1 MLREPQERGARE
13 NRAAA
18 ISEEQKGAKEKM
30 STGTIIGLAIAI
42 IAIVGL
48 SVFTG
53 MRGKK
58 GSGKISWGVA
68 TGLIMGTLVGGTST
82 VGTAQLAF
90 THGMTAWWFTLGAGI
105 GCLILGVIYVKPL
118 RAQDS
123 PTLVGM
129 VRNEYGP
136 KVGMAATVL
145 NSVGTFINILS
156 QLIAASAV
164 VVVVFETMGTVV
176 AILLSAIFMVLY
188 VVFGG
193 TKGAGI
199 VGILKTVL
207 LSLTMVICGVIVLG
221 RTGGVSGFTGMVNG
235 LQIANAD
242 GSVRNL
248 WSLFGRGFWTDFGSC
263 MSLILGV
270 LTTQTYAQAVLTARS
285 DKEGRIAALI
295 STILIPIIGIF
306 GIMVGLYMRSVDPE
320 ISAKVALTK
329 YILEYSGLP
338 SVVGGIMLGAL
349 FIASVGTGAGLSL
362 GIATVV
368 NRDLLNKG
376 KAPADAKKFDLV
388 SKVIIVVVLAVAAFL
403 TCVLPADVIQDYAFL
418 SMALRGCTVFAPL
431 CFLIWARG
439 KVKSKWAMLSVVCGC
454 CVALVYGVLKIFGV
468 ITFPLAAVFPGIVV
482 GLLFM
487 FVGLA
492 DRKKA

>member
-1 MLREPQERGARE
+1 M
-13 NRAAA
+13 N
-18 ISEEQKGAKEKM
+18 
-30 STGTIIGLAIAI
+30 TGTIIGLVIAI
-42 IAIVGL
+42 VAIVGL

-53 MRGKK
+53 MRGGKK
-58 GSGKISWGVA
+58 GGKISWGVA
-68 TGLIMGTLVGGTST
+68 AGLIMGTLVGGTST

-90 THGMTAWWFTLGAGI
+90 NYGMTAWWFTLGGGL
-105 GCLILGVIYVKPL
+105 GCLILGLIYVKPL
-118 RAQDS
+118 RAQAS

-129 VRNEYGP
+129 VRDEYGP
-136 KVGMAATVL
+136 KVGMAATIL

-176 AILLSAIFMVLY
+176 AIILSAVFMVLY

-207 LSLTMVICGVIVLG
+207 LYVTMVICGVIVL
-221 RTGGVSGFTGMVNG
+221 RKCGGVGGFTDMVNN
-235 LQIANAD
+235 LHIANAD
-242 GSVRNL
+242 GTERNL

-270 LTTQTYAQAVLTARS
+270 LTTQTYAQAILTARS
-285 DKEGRIAALI
+285 DRDGRIAAFI
-295 STILIPIIGIF
+295 STILIPIIGVF
-306 GIMVGLYMRSVDPE
+306 GIMVGLYMRKVDPD

-329 YILEYSGLP
+329 YILEYSGIPTLL
-338 SVVGGIMLGAL
+338 GGIMLGAL

-368 NRDLLNKG
+368 NRDLLSRG
-376 KAPADAKKFDLV
+376 KTVDAKKSDATNKLL
-388 SKVIIVVVLAVAAFL
+388 IVVILAAATVL
-403 TCVLPADVIQDYAFL
+403 TIILPADTIQDYAFL

-431 CFLIWARG
+431 CFALWASK
-439 KVKSKWAMLSVVCGC
+439 KVRSGFAMASVVGGSV
-454 CVALVYGVLKIFGV
+454 VALIYGVLKLQGV
-468 ITFPLAAVFPGIVV
+468 INFPLAAVFPGIVV
-482 GLLFM
+482 GLICM
-487 FVGLA
+487 FAGLA
-492 DRKKA
+492 AGNKNELK

>member
-1 MLREPQERGARE
+1 MNTA
-13 NRAAA
+13 
-18 ISEEQKGAKEKM
+18 
-30 STGTIIGLAIAI
+30 TIIGLVIAI
-42 IAIVGL
+42 VAIVGL

-53 MRGKK
+53 MRGGKK
-58 GSGKISWGVA
+58 GGKISWGVA
-68 TGLIMGTLVGGTST
+68 AGLIMGTLVGGTST

-90 THGMTAWWFTLGAGI
+90 NYGMTAWWFTLGGGL
-105 GCLILGVIYVKPL
+105 GCLILGLVYVKPL
-118 RAQDS
+118 RAQSS

-129 VRNEYGP
+129 VRDEYGP

-164 VVVVFETMGTVV
+164 VVVVFETMGTVM
-176 AILLSAIFMVLY
+176 AIILSAVFMVLY

-207 LSLTMVICGVIVLG
+207 LYVTMVICGVIVLNKC
-221 RTGGVSGFTGMVNG
+221 GGVGGFTGMVNG
-235 LQIANAD
+235 LAIPNAD
-242 GSVRNL
+242 GSTRNL

-270 LTTQTYAQAVLTARS
+270 LTTQTYAQAILTARS
-285 DKEGRIAALI
+285 DRDGRIAAFI
-295 STILIPIIGIF
+295 STILIPIIGVF
-306 GIMVGLYMRSVDPE
+306 GIMVGLYMRKVDPD

-329 YILEYSGLP
+329 YILEYSGIPDLL
-338 SVVGGIMLGAL
+338 GGIMLGAL

-368 NRDLLNKG
+368 NRDLISRG
-376 KAPADAKKFDLV
+376 KTVDAKRSDTTNKLL
-388 SKVIIVVVLAVAAFL
+388 IIVILAIATVL
-403 TCVLPADVIQDYAFL
+403 TCILPADTIQDYAFL

-431 CFLIWARG
+431 CFLIWA
-439 KVKSKWAMLSVVCGC
+439 SKRVSSGYAMVSVVAGSV
-454 CVALVYGVLKIFGV
+454 VALIYGVLKLQGV

-482 GLLFM
+482 GLLCM

-492 DRKKA
+492 AGKGKKLN

>member
-1 MLREPQERGARE
+1 M
-13 NRAAA
+13 N
-18 ISEEQKGAKEKM
+18 
-30 STGTIIGLAIAI
+30 TGTIIGLVIAI
-42 IAIVGL
+42 VAIVGL

-53 MRGKK
+53 MRGGKK
-58 GSGKISWGVA
+58 GGKISWGVA
-68 TGLIMGTLVGGTST
+68 AGLIMGTLVGGTST

-90 THGMTAWWFTLGAGI
+90 NYGMTAWWFTLGGGL
-105 GCLILGVIYVKPL
+105 GCLILGLIYVKPL
-118 RAQDS
+118 RAQGN

-129 VRNEYGP
+129 VRDEYGP
-136 KVGMAATVL
+136 KVGMAATIL

-176 AILLSAIFMVLY
+176 AIILSAVFMVLY

-207 LSLTMVICGVIVLG
+207 LYVTMVICGVIVL
-221 RTGGVSGFTGMVNG
+221 RKCGGVGGFTDMVNN
-235 LQIANAD
+235 LHIANAD
-242 GSVRNL
+242 GTERNL

-270 LTTQTYAQAVLTARS
+270 LTTQTYAQAILTARS
-285 DKEGRIAALI
+285 DRDGRIAAFI
-295 STILIPIIGIF
+295 STILIPIIGVF
-306 GIMVGLYMRSVDPE
+306 GIMVGLYMRKVDPD

-329 YILEYSGLP
+329 YILEYSGIPTLL
-338 SVVGGIMLGAL
+338 GGIMLGAL

-368 NRDLLNKG
+368 NRDLLSRG
-376 KAPADAKKFDLV
+376 KTVDAKKSDATNKLL
-388 SKVIIVVVLAVAAFL
+388 IVVILAAATVL
-403 TCVLPADVIQDYAFL
+403 TIILPADTIQDYAFL

-431 CFLIWARG
+431 CFALWASK
-439 KVKSKWAMLSVVCGC
+439 KVRSGFAMASVVGGSV
-454 CVALVYGVLKIFGV
+454 VALIYGVLKLQGV

-482 GLLFM
+482 GLICM
-487 FVGLA
+487 FAGLA
-492 DRKKA
+492 AGNKNELK

>member
-1 MLREPQERGARE
+1 M
-13 NRAAA
+13 N
-18 ISEEQKGAKEKM
+18 
-30 STGTIIGLAIAI
+30 TGTIIGLVIAI
-42 IAIVGL
+42 VAIVGL
-48 SVFTG
+48 SVYTG
-53 MRGKK
+53 MRGGKK
-58 GSGKISWGVA
+58 GGKISWGVA
-68 TGLIMGTLVGGTST
+68 AGLIMGTLVGGTST

-90 THGMTAWWFTLGAGI
+90 NYGMTAWWFTLGGGL
-105 GCLILGVIYVKPL
+105 GCLILGLIYVKPL
-118 RAQDS
+118 RAQAS

-129 VRNEYGP
+129 VRDEYGP
-136 KVGMAATVL
+136 KVGMAATIL

-176 AILLSAIFMVLY
+176 AILLSAVFMILY

-207 LSLTMVICGVIVLG
+207 LYLTMVICGVIVL
-221 RTGGVSGFTGMVNG
+221 RKCGGLGGFTDMVNN
-235 LQIANAD
+235 LHLVNAD
-242 GSVRNL
+242 GTESNL

-285 DKEGRIAALI
+285 DRDGRIAAFI
-295 STILIPIIGIF
+295 STILIPIIGVF
-306 GIMVGLYMRSVDPE
+306 GIMVGLYMRKVDPD

-329 YILEYSGLP
+329 YILEYSGIP
-338 SVVGGIMLGAL
+338 SLLGGIMLGAL

-368 NRDLLNKG
+368 NRDLLSRG
-376 KAPADAKKFDLV
+376 KTVDAKKTDATNKLL
-388 SKVIIVVVLAVAAFL
+388 IVVILAVAAVL
-403 TCVLPADVIQDYAFL
+403 TCVLPADTIQDYAFL

-431 CFLIWARG
+431 CFALWASK
-439 KVKSKWAMLSVVCGC
+439 KVKSGWAMASVVGGSV
-454 CVALVYGVLKIFGV
+454 VALIYGVLKLQGV
-468 ITFPLAAVFPGIVV
+468 ITFPLAAVFPGIAV
-482 GLLFM
+482 GLVCM
-487 FVGLA
+487 FIGLA
-492 DRKKA
+492 AGKKS

>member
-1 MLREPQERGARE
+1 M
-13 NRAAA
+13 N
-18 ISEEQKGAKEKM
+18 
-30 STGTIIGLAIAI
+30 TGTIIGLVIAI
-42 IAIVGL
+42 VAIVGL
-48 SVFTG
+48 SVYTG
-53 MRGKK
+53 MRGGKK
-58 GSGKISWGVA
+58 GGKISWGVA
-68 TGLIMGTLVGGTST
+68 AGLIMGTLVGGTST

-90 THGMTAWWFTLGAGI
+90 NYGMTAWWFTLGGGL
-105 GCLILGVIYVKPL
+105 GCLILGLIYVKPL
-118 RAQDS
+118 RAQGN

-129 VRNEYGP
+129 VRDEYGP
-136 KVGMAATVL
+136 KVGMAATIL

-176 AILLSAIFMVLY
+176 AIILSAVFMVLY

-207 LSLTMVICGVIVLG
+207 LYLTMVICGVIVL
-221 RTGGVSGFTGMVNG
+221 RKCGGVGGFTDMVNN
-235 LQIANAD
+235 LHIANAD
-242 GSVRNL
+242 GTERNL

-270 LTTQTYAQAVLTARS
+270 LTTQTYAQAILTARS
-285 DKEGRIAALI
+285 DRDGRIAAFI
-295 STILIPIIGIF
+295 STILIPIIGVF
-306 GIMVGLYMRSVDPE
+306 GIMVGLYMRKVDPD

-329 YILEYSGLP
+329 YILEYSGIPTLL
-338 SVVGGIMLGAL
+338 GGIMLGAL

-368 NRDLLNKG
+368 NRDLLSRG
-376 KAPADAKKFDLV
+376 KTVDAKKSDATNKLL
-388 SKVIIVVVLAVAAFL
+388 IVVILAAATVL
-403 TCVLPADVIQDYAFL
+403 TIILPADTIQDYAFL

-431 CFLIWARG
+431 CFALWASK
-439 KVKSKWAMLSVVCGC
+439 KVRSGWAMASVVGGSV
-454 CVALVYGVLKIFGV
+454 VALIYGVLKLQGV

-482 GLLFM
+482 GLICM
-487 FVGLA
+487 FAGLA
-492 DRKKA
+492 AGNKNELK

>member
-1 MLREPQERGARE
+1 M
-13 NRAAA
+13 N
-18 ISEEQKGAKEKM
+18 
-30 STGTIIGLAIAI
+30 TGTIIGLVIAI
-42 IAIVGL
+42 VAIVGL
-48 SVFTG
+48 SVYTG
-53 MRGKK
+53 MRGGKK
-58 GSGKISWGVA
+58 GGKISWGVA
-68 TGLIMGTLVGGTST
+68 AGLIMGTLVGGTST

-90 THGMTAWWFTLGAGI
+90 NYGMTAWWFTLGGGL
-105 GCLILGVIYVKPL
+105 GCLILGLIYVKPL
-118 RAQDS
+118 RAQAS

-129 VRNEYGP
+129 VRDEYGP
-136 KVGMAATVL
+136 KVGMAATIL

-164 VVVVFETMGTVV
+164 VVVVFQTMGTVV
-176 AILLSAIFMVLY
+176 AILLSAVFMILY

-207 LSLTMVICGVIVLG
+207 LYLTMVICGVIVL
-221 RTGGVSGFTGMVNG
+221 RKCGGLGGFTDMVNN
-235 LQIANAD
+235 LHLANAD
-242 GSVRNL
+242 GTERNL

-285 DKEGRIAALI
+285 DRDGRIAAFI
-295 STILIPIIGIF
+295 STILIPIIGVF
-306 GIMVGLYMRSVDPE
+306 GIMVGLYMRKVDPD

-329 YILEYSGLP
+329 YILEYSGIP
-338 SVVGGIMLGAL
+338 SLLGGIMLGAL

-368 NRDLLNKG
+368 NRDLLSRG
-376 KAPADAKKFDLV
+376 KTVDAKKTDATNKLL
-388 SKVIIVVVLAVAAFL
+388 IVVILAVAAVL
-403 TCVLPADVIQDYAFL
+403 TCVLPADTIQDYAFL

-431 CFLIWARG
+431 CFALWASK
-439 KVKSKWAMLSVVCGC
+439 KVKSGWAMASVVGGSI
-454 CVALVYGVLKIFGV
+454 VALIYGVLKLQGV

-482 GLLFM
+482 GLVCM
-487 FVGLA
+487 FIGLA
-492 DRKKA
+492 AGTKGPDQLKQ

>member
-1 MLREPQERGARE
+1 M
-13 NRAAA
+13 N
-18 ISEEQKGAKEKM
+18 
-30 STGTIIGLAIAI
+30 TGTIIGLVIAI
-42 IAIVGL
+42 VAIVGL
-48 SVFTG
+48 SVYTG
-53 MRGKK
+53 MRGGKK
-58 GSGKISWGVA
+58 GGKISWGVA
-68 TGLIMGTLVGGTST
+68 AGLIMGTLVGGTST

-90 THGMTAWWFTLGAGI
+90 NYGMTAWWFTLGGGL
-105 GCLILGVIYVKPL
+105 GCLILGLIYVKPL
-118 RAQDS
+118 RAQAS

-129 VRNEYGP
+129 VRDEYGP
-136 KVGMAATVL
+136 KVGMAATIL

-176 AILLSAIFMVLY
+176 AIILSAVFMVLY

-207 LSLTMVICGVIVLG
+207 LYVTMVICGVIVL
-221 RTGGVSGFTGMVNG
+221 RKCGGVGGFTDMVNN
-235 LQIANAD
+235 LHIANAD
-242 GSVRNL
+242 GTERNL

-285 DKEGRIAALI
+285 DRDGRIAAFI
-295 STILIPIIGIF
+295 STILIPIIGVF
-306 GIMVGLYMRSVDPE
+306 GIMVGLYMRKVDPD

-329 YILEYSGLP
+329 YILEYSGIP
-338 SVVGGIMLGAL
+338 SLLGGIMLGAL

-368 NRDLLNKG
+368 NRDLLSRG
-376 KAPADAKKFDLV
+376 KTVDAKKSDATNKML
-388 SKVIIVVVLAVAAFL
+388 IVVILAAATVL
-403 TCVLPADVIQDYAFL
+403 TIILPADTIQDYAFL

-431 CFLIWARG
+431 CFALWASK
-439 KVKSKWAMLSVVCGC
+439 KVRSGFAMASVVGGSV
-454 CVALVYGVLKIFGV
+454 VALIYGVLKLQGV

-482 GLLFM
+482 GLICM

-492 DRKKA
+492 AGNKNELK

>member
-1 MLREPQERGARE
+1 M
-13 NRAAA
+13 N
-18 ISEEQKGAKEKM
+18 
-30 STGTIIGLAIAI
+30 TGTIIGLVIAI
-42 IAIVGL
+42 VAIVGL

-53 MRGKK
+53 MRGGKK
-58 GSGKISWGVA
+58 GGKISWGVA
-68 TGLIMGTLVGGTST
+68 AGLIMGTLVGGTST

-90 THGMTAWWFTLGAGI
+90 NYGMTAWWFTLGGGL
-105 GCLILGVIYVKPL
+105 GCLILGLIYVKPL
-118 RAQDS
+118 RAQAS

-129 VRNEYGP
+129 VRDEYGP
-136 KVGMAATVL
+136 KVGMAATIL

-176 AILLSAIFMVLY
+176 AILLSAVFMILY

-207 LSLTMVICGVIVLG
+207 LYLTMVICGVIVL
-221 RTGGVSGFTGMVNG
+221 RKCGGLGGFTDMVNN
-235 LQIANAD
+235 LHLMNAD
-242 GSVRNL
+242 GTERNL

-270 LTTQTYAQAVLTARS
+270 LTTQTYAQAILTARS
-285 DKEGRIAALI
+285 DRDGRIAAFI
-295 STILIPIIGIF
+295 STILIPIIGVF
-306 GIMVGLYMRSVDPE
+306 GIMVGLYMRKVDPD

-329 YILEYSGLP
+329 YILEYSGIPTLL
-338 SVVGGIMLGAL
+338 GGIMLGAL

-368 NRDLLNKG
+368 NRDLLSRG
-376 KAPADAKKFDLV
+376 KTVDAKKSDATNKML
-388 SKVIIVVVLAVAAFL
+388 IVVILAAATVL
-403 TCVLPADVIQDYAFL
+403 TIILPADTIQDYAFL

-431 CFLIWARG
+431 CFALWASK
-439 KVKSKWAMLSVVCGC
+439 KVRSGFAMASVVGGSV
-454 CVALVYGVLKIFGV
+454 VALIYGVLKLQGV

-482 GLLFM
+482 GLICM

-492 DRKKA
+492 AGNKNELK

>member
-1 MLREPQERGARE
+1 MNTA
-13 NRAAA
+13 
-18 ISEEQKGAKEKM
+18 
-30 STGTIIGLAIAI
+30 TVIGLVIAI
-42 IAIVGL
+42 VAIVGL
-48 SVFTG
+48 SVYTG
-53 MRGKK
+53 MRGGKR
-58 GSGKISWGVA
+58 GGKIGWGVA
-68 TGLIMGTLVGGTST
+68 AGLIMGTLVGGTST

-90 THGMTAWWFTLGAGI
+90 NYGMTAWWFTLGGGL
-105 GCLILGVIYVKPL
+105 GCLILGLIYVKPL
-118 RAQDS
+118 RAQAS

-129 VRNEYGP
+129 VRDEYGP
-136 KVGMAATVL
+136 KVGMAATIL

-176 AILLSAIFMVLY
+176 AILLSAVFMILY

-207 LSLTMVICGVIVLG
+207 LYLTMVVCGVIVL
-221 RTGGVSGFTGMVNG
+221 RKCGGLGGFTGMVND
-235 LQIANAD
+235 LHILNAD
-242 GSVRNL
+242 GTERNL

-270 LTTQTYAQAVLTARS
+270 LTTQTYAQAILTARS
-285 DKEGRIAALI
+285 DRDGRIAAFI
-295 STILIPIIGIF
+295 STVLIPIIGVF
-306 GIMVGLYMRSVDPE
+306 GIMVGLYMRKVDPD

-329 YILEYSGLP
+329 YILEYSGIPKLL
-338 SVVGGIMLGAL
+338 GGIMLGAL

-368 NRDLLNKG
+368 NRDLLSRG
-376 KAPADAKKFDLV
+376 KTVDAKKSDATNKLL
-388 SKVIIVVVLAVAAFL
+388 IVVILAVAAVL
-403 TCVLPADVIQDYAFL
+403 TCVLPADTIQDYAFL

-431 CFLIWARG
+431 CFALWASK
-439 KVKSKWAMLSVVCGC
+439 KVPSGYAMVSVVAGSV
-454 CVALVYGVLKIFGV
+454 VALIYGVLKLQGL

-482 GLLFM
+482 GLVCM
-487 FVGLA
+487 FAGLA
-492 DRKKA
+492 AGKKDKL

>member
-1 MLREPQERGARE
+1 M
-13 NRAAA
+13 N
-18 ISEEQKGAKEKM
+18 
-30 STGTIIGLAIAI
+30 TGTIIGLVIAI
-42 IAIVGL
+42 VAIVGL

-53 MRGKK
+53 MRGGKK
-58 GSGKISWGVA
+58 GGKISWGVA
-68 TGLIMGTLVGGTST
+68 AGLIMGTLVGGTST

-90 THGMTAWWFTLGAGI
+90 NYGMTAWWFTLGGGL
-105 GCLILGVIYVKPL
+105 GCLILGLIYVKPL
-118 RAQDS
+118 RAQGN

-129 VRNEYGP
+129 VRDEYGP
-136 KVGMAATVL
+136 KVGMAATIL

-176 AILLSAIFMVLY
+176 AIILSAVFMVLY

-207 LSLTMVICGVIVLG
+207 LYVTMVICGVIVL
-221 RTGGVSGFTGMVNG
+221 RKCGGLGGFTDMVNN
-235 LQIANAD
+235 LHLVNAD
-242 GSVRNL
+242 GTERNL

-270 LTTQTYAQAVLTARS
+270 LTTQTYAQAILTARS
-285 DKEGRIAALI
+285 DRDGRIAAFI
-295 STILIPIIGIF
+295 STILIPIIGVF
-306 GIMVGLYMRSVDPE
+306 GIMVGLYMRKVDPD

-329 YILEYSGLP
+329 YILEYSGIPTLL
-338 SVVGGIMLGAL
+338 GGIMLGAL

-368 NRDLLNKG
+368 NRDLLSRG
-376 KAPADAKKFDLV
+376 KTVDAKKSDATNKLL
-388 SKVIIVVVLAVAAFL
+388 IVVILAAATVL
-403 TCVLPADVIQDYAFL
+403 TIILPADTIQDYAFL

-431 CFLIWARG
+431 CFALWASK
-439 KVKSKWAMLSVVCGC
+439 KVRSGWAMASVVGGSV
-454 CVALVYGVLKIFGV
+454 VALIYGVLKLQGV
-468 ITFPLAAVFPGIVV
+468 ITFPLAAVFPGIAV
-482 GLLFM
+482 GLVLM
-487 FVGLA
+487 FIGLA
-492 DRKKA
+492 AGKKPDRLS